1 MNPRDHLAKLAELE
15 RSRAA
20 FATATVVARRSPVSS
35 HLGDRAIVYANGRM
49 EGFVGGSCSR
59 DIVRRH
65 ALLAIRAAKPRLLQ
79 IRPDDAPEASAPADA
94 ERVVVP
100 MGCASN
106 GAVDVYIEPHVPPR
120 ILLVVGFTPVA
131 DALAR
136 MAAAA
141 LEFEVVRVVAEDELR
156 DVETGAGTRV
166 VALDGLPAFL
176 NELDS
181 GARARLAAIVASQ
194 GHYDE
199 RALEV
204 LLSGPMPS
212 FVGLLASRKRAEMV
226 RGVLSQLNYGVAQLS
241 AVRNPVGIDIG
252 ARSASEVAVS
262 VLAEIIAQTVA
273 VADETPALATDLVCG
288 MDVEIEASAHR
299 ARVGEQ
305 TFFFCSLACQT
316 AFNADPDRFLKPA
329 ELA

>member
-1 MNPRDHLAKLAELE
+1 MNDHLAKLAELE

-20 FATATVVARRSPVSS
+20 FAVATVVARRSPVSS
-35 HLGDRAIVYANGRM
+35 HLGDRAIIYADGRM

-65 ALLAIRAAKPRLLQ
+65 ALLAIRAGKPQLLQ
-79 IRPDDAPEASAPADA
+79 IRPDEAPEANAPADA

-120 ILLVVGFTPVA
+120 VLLVVGFTPVA

-141 LEFEVVRVVAEDELR
+141 LEFEVVRVVAENELR
-156 DVETGAGTRV
+156 DVEAGDGARV
-166 VALDGLPAFL
+166 VALDGLEAFL
-176 NELDS
+176 GELDA
-181 GARARLAAIVASQ
+181 GARTRLAAIVASQ

-199 RALEV
+199 WTLEI
-204 LLSGPMPS
+204 LLARPVPS
-212 FVGLLASRKRAEMV
+212 FIGLLASRKRAEMV
-226 RGVLSQLNYGVAQLS
+226 RGVLLQQGVDDATLRGI
-241 AVRNPVGIDIG
+241 RNPVGIDIG

-262 VLAEIIAQTVA
+262 ILAQIIAQPVTL
-273 VADETPALATDLVCG
+273 ADETPALATDLVCG
-288 MDVEIEASAHR
+288 MDVEIETAQHR
-299 ARVGEQ
+299 ARAGEK
-305 TFFFCSLACQT
+305 TFVFCSIACQT
-316 AFNADPDRFLKPA
+316 AFNADPDRYLAPT